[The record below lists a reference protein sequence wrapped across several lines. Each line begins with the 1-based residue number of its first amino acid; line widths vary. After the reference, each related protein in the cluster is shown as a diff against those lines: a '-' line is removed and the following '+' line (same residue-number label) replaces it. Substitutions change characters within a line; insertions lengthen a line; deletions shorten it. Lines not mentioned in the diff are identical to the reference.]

1 MTRKIRIE
9 GMKCTHCQQRM
20 KKALEAIDGIKSADV
35 IFESGE
41 AVLELEKDVS
51 NAIIADTVKK
61 AGFSIKAD

>member
-1 MTRKIRIE
+1 
-9 GMKCTHCQQRM
+9 MKCTHCQQRM